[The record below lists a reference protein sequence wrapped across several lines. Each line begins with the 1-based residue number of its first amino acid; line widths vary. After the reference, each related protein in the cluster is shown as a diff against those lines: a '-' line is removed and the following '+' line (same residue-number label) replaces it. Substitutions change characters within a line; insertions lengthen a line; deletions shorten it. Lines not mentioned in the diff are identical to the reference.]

1 MSIAAGWS
9 ASARLEWGEVRRS
22 RWLVLTAISYAV
34 LAAVLVVAGTRE
46 SSVFGFTGMGRV
58 LLSFAHV
65 LLVVLPLL
73 ALSATTQLVPRAR
86 EDGTLELLFSQ
97 PLSRSGYLVGLS
109 LARLAALALPLVVAQ
124 LTLGLL
130 GQLWFAEPVPWSM
143 LLRTLSVGLSLL
155 TCFTGL
161 GLLVS
166 VRARGQAKSVVYGLL
181 LWAAAVALVD
191 VALLG
196 VLLQWRLH
204 ARVVFFL
211 AAINPVQ
218 MARLGLLAGIEPDL
232 TTLGPV
238 GFYLARELGA
248 GRLFWL
254 GTLGPLL
261 VGCLAWL
268 YAARRFGRGDLV

>member
-1 MSIAAGWS
+1 MSVAGFA

-22 RWLVLTAISYAV
+22 RWLVLTGASYLV
-34 LAAVLVVAGTRE
+34 LAGVLVVAGTRE
-46 SSVFGFTGMGRV
+46 SSVFGFTGMSRV

-97 PLSRSGYLVGLS
+97 PLSRGGYLVGLS
-109 LARLAALALPLVVAQ
+109 LARLAALALPLCAAQ
-124 LTLGLL
+124 VLLALL
-130 GQLWFAEPVPWSM
+130 GELLFAEPVPWSM
-143 LLRTLSVGLSLL
+143 LLRTLAVGLSLL
-155 TCFTGL
+155 ACFTGL

-166 VRARGQAKSVVYGLL
+166 VGTRGQAKAVVYGLL
-181 LWAAAVALVD
+181 LWALAVALVD

-211 AAINPVQ
+211 AALNPVQ

-238 GFYLARELGA
+238 GFYLAHTLGA
-248 GRLFWL
+248 ARLLWL

-261 VGCLAWL
+261 VGAGAWL
-268 YAARRFGRGDLV
+268 LAARRFARGDLV